1 MEIQPKVGA
10 ITLHLEKT
18 DLAEQ
23 TYRIL
28 RDWIMKRQ
36 FKPGDKISA
45 EEMAEKFGVSRTPVI
60 VALQRLANEGLV
72 EIIPQRGTFVTALT
86 QRDVAELFEIRLM
99 IELYAADQALATG
112 RVSQFLD
119 DARKPMARM
128 KQAMSDGDYGD
139 YDEFI
144 NADQDLH
151 MALVF
156 LTGNQRL
163 IRLYQ
168 DLHVHIHVARAHY
181 IDSVEKARQA
191 CVEHDAI
198 ADAFR
203 NGQPDHVRRALA
215 SHIGTVK
222 ERILEILK
230 QPGEKL

>member
-1 MEIQPKVGA
+1 MDTTALP
-10 ITLHLEKT
+10 LEKV

-23 TYRIL
+23 TYSIL
-28 RDWIMKRQ
+28 RDWIIKRR

-72 EIIPQRGTFVTALT
+72 EIIPQRGTFVTELT
-86 QRDVAELFEIRLM
+86 ARDVAELFEIRLM
-99 IELYAADQALATG
+99 IEVYAADQVLATG
-112 RVSQFLD
+112 QVPQFLENI
-119 DARKPMARM
+119 RKPMARM
-128 KQAMSDGDYGD
+128 KQAMSDDDYGD
-139 YDEFI
+139 YEEFI
-144 NADQDLH
+144 DADQDLH
-151 MALVF
+151 MALVL

-163 IRLYQ
+163 IRLYR

-203 NGQPDHVRRALA
+203 DGQPDHVRQALS

-230 QPGEKL
+230 RPGEKL